1 MPSIAFCIVFSLVL
15 FALAIDQAG
24 WASTL
29 AAALSVCLL
38 ALACFAYHEVKTKR
52 KQGFWPGK

>member
-15 FALAIDQAG
+15 LCLALTQAG

-29 AAALSVCLL
+29 AAVLSLILL
-38 ALACFAYHEVKTKR
+38 VMAAFAYHEIRTKR
-52 KQGFWPGK
+52 KQGFWPSR